1 MIEVISIE
9 KFKSD
14 IFDFTKNTQWKF
26 SQTMPIVLNFTA
38 SWCGPCQIFAPTLEK
53 IATEKASQLKV
64 YKIDIDKTPELAAL
78 FEIKSVPTT
87 LFISAGQD
95 PVMTNGILSEES
107 LQKAIQEIFVS
118 PAR

>member
-1 MIEVISIE
+1 MIEVITIE

-14 IFDFTKNTQWKF
+14 IFDFTQNTEWKF
-26 SQTMPIVLNFTA
+26 DQATPIVLNFTA
-38 SWCGPCQIFAPTLEK
+38 SWCGPCQMFAPTLEK
-53 IATEKASQLKV
+53 IASEKSSELKV

-78 FEIKSVPTT
+78 FEVKSVPTT

-95 PVMTNGILSEES
+95 PVMTNGLMTEEN

-118 PAR
+118 PGQ